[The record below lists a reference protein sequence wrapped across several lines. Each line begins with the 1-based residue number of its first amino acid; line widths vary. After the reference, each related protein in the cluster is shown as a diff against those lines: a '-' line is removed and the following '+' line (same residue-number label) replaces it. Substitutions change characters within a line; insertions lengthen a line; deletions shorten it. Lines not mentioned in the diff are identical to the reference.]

1 MYSTSHNP
9 HESSST
15 YAQGSFDS
23 FYTSFPQN
31 YTINYWIDQGAD
43 RKKIVMGM
51 PTYGQSFSLA
61 DNSVNGLNAR
71 SYGKGEAGQFT
82 RAGGFLAYYEMCY
95 RIKSGGWTVVKDPK
109 KRMGPYADM
118 IRYKSEYIRHMGLG
132 GGMIWALD
140 LDDFR
145 NRCGC
150 EAHPLLRTINRVLRQ
165 EPEVG
170 SDCEVG
176 GTVVEATEPPPPPPP
191 GSPEATTTTTTTP
204 KPPPQSPTVSK
215 VSSRWGGET
224 SANWRGRKR

>member
-1 MYSTSHNP
+1 
-9 HESSST
+9 
-15 YAQGSFDS
+15 
-23 FYTSFPQN
+23 
-31 YTINYWIDQGAD
+31 
-43 RKKIVMGM
+43 MGM

-95 RIKSGGWTVVKDPK
+95 KIKSGGWTVVKDPK
-109 KRMGPYADM
+109 KRMGPYAYKGGQWFSFDDADM

-170 SDCEVG
+170 ADCQVG

-204 KPPPQSPTVSK
+204 KPPPQPPTVSD
-215 VSSRWGGET
+215 VPG
-224 SANWRGRKR
+224 RGCGNIS